1 MDSALEGEGA
11 YKDSNLE
18 HKKHLRSNAC
28 ARRPSHASVHPCSC

>member
-18 HKKHLRSNAC
+18 HKKAPRSNAC
-28 ARRPSHASVHPCSC
+28 ARRPRHASVHPCSC